1 MRNILTALLICAA
14 TIFAQLASAQSP
26 CDRACLTGILDRYL
40 NAMAANDAKRA
51 PFAANVKYTENAA
64 RLPLTEGL
72 WFTAAGLTN
81 YKIVLADPQG
91 GAAGFVGVV
100 TEHMPPGQAPRNTI
114 LALRLKV
121 ANRQITEAEAVVV
134 RNVNAANMANLQ
146 TPRPAL
152 LETLTPEQRR
162 PRADL
167 IKISN
172 LYFDAIEQSSGTVAP
187 FDDNCNRLENGM
199 RTAGPPLPQAQGS
212 QQIKGGP
219 NPNAT
224 TQRCADGMNS
234 GVFQVITA
242 IKPRRVLVVDEE
254 LGLTFG
260 VYMFQHKGLTQITM
274 KDGSTRPAPYFV
286 GTPVTMPMAEVFKIV
301 GGKIR
306 EVEAIGVQIP
316 YGLGSGWE

>member
-1 MRNILTALLICAA
+1 MRNTLTVFLICSGIC
-14 TIFAQLASAQSP
+14 TEIASAQGA
-26 CDRACLTGILDRYL
+26 CDRACLTGILDQYL
-40 NAMAANDAKRA
+40 NAMAANDAKKA

-64 RLPLTEGL
+64 RLPLNEGL

-81 YKIVLADPQG
+81 YKFVLADPQG
-91 GAAGFVGVV
+91 SAAGFVGVV
-100 TEHMPPGQAPRNTI
+100 TEHMPPGKAPRNTI
-114 LALRLKV
+114 VALRIKV
-121 ANRQITEAEAVVV
+121 ANRQITEAEAVAV

-152 LETLTPEQRR
+152 LETLTAAQRR

-172 LYFDAIEQSSGTVAP
+172 LYFDAIEQSSGSVAP

-199 RTAGPPLPQAQGS
+199 RTAGPPLPSANQSSAQG
-212 QQIKGGP
+212 KGGAP
-219 NPNAT
+219 GGT

-242 IKPRRVLVVDEE
+242 IQPRRVLVVDEE

-274 KDGSTRPAPYFV
+274 KDGSTRDAPYFV
-286 GTPVTMPMAEVFKIV
+286 GLPVTMPMAEVFKIV
-301 GGKIR
+301 NGKIR
-306 EVEAIGVQIP
+306 EVEAIGVQVP
-316 YGLGSGWE
+316 YGLGPGWE

>member
-1 MRNILTALLICAA
+1 MRKTFAAFLICAGVCTRVA
-14 TIFAQLASAQSP
+14 AAQGA
-26 CDRACLTGILDRYL
+26 CDRACLTGILDQYL
-40 NAMAANDAKRA
+40 NAMAANDAKKA
-51 PFAANVKYTENAA
+51 PFAANIKYTENAA
-64 RLPLTEGL
+64 KLPLNEGL

-81 YKIVLADPQG
+81 YKVVLADPQG
-91 GAAGFVGVV
+91 SAAAFVGVV
-100 TEHMPPGQAPRNTI
+100 REHMPPGKDPRNTI
-114 LALRLKV
+114 LALRIRI

-152 LETLTPEQRR
+152 LETLTAAQRR

-172 LYFDAIEQSSGTVAP
+172 LYFDAIEQSSGAVAP

-199 RTAGPPLPQAQGS
+199 RTAGPPLPNANQGPAQS
-212 QQIKGGP
+212 KG
-219 NPNAT
+219 A

-234 GVFQVITA
+234 GTFQVITA
-242 IKPRRVLVVDEE
+242 IKPRRVLVVDED

-274 KDGSTRPAPYFV
+274 KDGSKRDAPYFV
-286 GTPVTMPMAEVFKIV
+286 GQPVTMPMAEVFKIV
-301 GGKIR
+301 NGNIR

-316 YGLGSGWE
+316 YGLGPGWE

>member
-1 MRNILTALLICAA
+1 MRRLAAFVTCAGVA
-14 TIFAQLASAQSP
+14 AAQGA
-26 CDRACLTGILDRYL
+26 CDRACLTGILDQYL
-40 NAMAANDAKRA
+40 NAMAANDSKKA
-51 PFAANVKYTENAA
+51 PVAANIKYTENTA
-64 RLPLTEGL
+64 RLPLNQGL

-81 YKIVLADPQG
+81 YKIVLADPPG
-91 GAAGFVGVV
+91 SSAGFIGVV

-114 LALRLKV
+114 LALRIKV

-152 LETLTPEQRR
+152 LEPLTAAQRR

-199 RTAGPPLPQAQGS
+199 RTAGPPLPGAAPGP
-212 QQIKGGP
+212 GGP
-219 NPNAT
+219 

-254 LGLTFG
+254 KGLTFG
-260 VYMFQHKGLTQITM
+260 VYMFQHKGLTEITM
-274 KDGSTRPAPYFV
+274 KDGAKRPAPYFV
-286 GTPVTMPMAEVFKIV
+286 GQPVTMPMAEVFKV
-301 GGKIR
+301 VNGNIR
-306 EVEAIGVQIP
+306 EVEAVGVQIP
-316 YGLGSGWE
+316 YGLGPGWE

>member
-1 MRNILTALLICAA
+1 MRNIFAAFAICAGVA
-14 TIFAQLASAQSP
+14 AAQGV
-26 CDRACLTGILDRYL
+26 CDRACLTGILDQYV
-40 NAMAANDAKRA
+40 NAMAANDARKA
-51 PFAANVKYTENAA
+51 SFASNIKYTENAA
-64 RLPLTEGL
+64 RLPLNEGL

-81 YKIVLADPQG
+81 YKVVLADPQG
-91 GAAGFVGVV
+91 SAAAFVGVV
-100 TEHMPPGQAPRNTI
+100 TEHMPPGQAPRNTL
-114 LALRLKV
+114 LALRIKV

-152 LETLTPEQRR
+152 LETLTAAQRR

-199 RTAGPPLPQAQGS
+199 RTAGPPLPGTADNGR
-212 QQIKGGP
+212 P
-219 NPNAT
+219 

-254 LGLTFG
+254 KGLTFG

-286 GTPVTMPMAEVFKIV
+286 GQPVTMPMAEVFKV
-301 GGKIR
+301 VNGNIR
-306 EVEAIGVQIP
+306 EVEAVGVQIP
-316 YGLGSGWE
+316 YGLGPGWE

>member
-1 MRNILTALLICAA
+1 MRHRLTAFLLCAG
-14 TIFAQLASAQSP
+14 IFGRAAAAQGA

-40 NAMAANDAKRA
+40 NAMTANDAKKA
-51 PFAANVKYTENAA
+51 PFAASVKYTENTAK
-64 RLPLTEGL
+64 LPLTEGL

-81 YKIVLADPQG
+81 YKIVLADPEG
-91 GAAGFVGVV
+91 GAVGFVGVV
-100 TEHMPPGQAPRNTI
+100 TEHMPPGKDPRNTL

-134 RNVNAANMANLQ
+134 RNVNAFSMEDLR

-152 LETLTPEQRR
+152 LEKLTPTERR

-167 IKISN
+167 IRISN
-172 LYFDAIEQSSGTVAP
+172 LYFDAIEQSDGSIAP
-187 FDDNCNRLENGM
+187 FDDNCNRLENGI
-199 RTAGPPLPQAQGS
+199 RTAGPPLPSQPGQQGRGS
-212 QQIKGGP
+212 QEGGTP
-219 NPNAT
+219 

-234 GVFQVITA
+234 GNFQVITA

-254 LGLTFG
+254 VGLTFG
-260 VYMFQHKGLTQITM
+260 VYMFQHKGLTQISM
-274 KDGSTRPAPYFV
+274 KDGSKRDAPYFV
-286 GTPVTMPMAEVFKIV
+286 GQPVTMPMAEVFKIV

-316 YGLGSGWE
+316 YGMGPGWE

>member
-199 RTAGPPLPQAQGS
+199 RTAGPPLPGAAQS
-212 QQIKGGP
+212 SPQTKGPGGGG
-219 NPNAT
+219 

>member
-1 MRNILTALLICAA
+1 MNLAEDESMRNKLTAFLICTGVAA
-14 TIFAQLASAQSP
+14 AQGA
-26 CDRACLTGILDRYL
+26 CDRACLTGILDQYL
-40 NAMAANDAKRA
+40 NAMAANDARKA
-51 PFAANVKYTENAA
+51 PFAANIKYTENAA

-81 YKIVLADPQG
+81 YRIVLADPQG

-100 TEHMPPGQAPRNTI
+100 TEHMPPGKAPRNTI
-114 LALRLKV
+114 LALRIKV

-152 LETLTPEQRR
+152 LETLSAAQRR

-167 IKISN
+167 IRISN
-172 LYFDAIEQSSGTVAP
+172 LYFDAIEQSNGTVAP

-199 RTAGPPLPQAQGS
+199 RTAGPPLSSSAQT
-212 QQIKGGP
+212 KGAAPGG
-219 NPNAT
+219 T
-224 TQRCADGMNS
+224 TQRCADGINS
-234 GVFQVITA
+234 GTFQVITA

-260 VYMFQHKGLTQITM
+260 VYMFQHKGLTRITM
-274 KDGSTRPAPYFV
+274 KDGSTRDAPYFV
-286 GTPVTMPMAEVFKIV
+286 GQPVTMPMAEVFKIV
-301 GGKIR
+301 NGNIR

-316 YGLGSGWE
+316 YGLGPGWE